1 MYRFDVR
8 AGHSENVRGLINKR
22 SGQWLAPQIA
32 DICSLVCADLY
43 GVHARRL
50 ATNRMH
56 PRGCDF
62 DLLPVAS
69 QTAKEPFGDRAP
81 ANIACADEEDVF
93 HGFERA
99 ASAFMKLEANMTKS
113 ISGLNKRRFAIDLAL
128 LATVHCG

>member
-1 MYRFDVR
+1 MRT
-8 AGHSENVRGLINKR
+8 GHGENVRGLINKR

-32 DICSLVCADLY
+32 DICAFVCADLY

-113 ISGLNKRRFAIDLAL
+113 IFGAQQASFR
-128 LATVHCG
+128 H